1 MRDLERPSTRSRGVL
16 PAATVVPP
24 ARFAQL
30 PPGWHVSTDAPI
42 VLLARGTH
50 GTTLATN
57 WLANLSAPYGWSA
70 QLRPGRVAITVMLI
84 REPSACSNALPPLR
98 LPLDLAQ
105 AQHATLEGS
114 SLAEDR
120 LAGRGHG
127 YDVDLRVDYGTAH
140 PSGSIRQRVQ
150 RVLTRLQLP
159 VWPGR
164 C

>member
-1 MRDLERPSTRSRGVL
+1 ML

-30 PPGWHVSTDAPI
+30 PAGWHVSTDAPI
-42 VLLARGTH
+42 LLLPGGTH

-57 WLANLSAPYGWSA
+57 WRANLSAPYGWSA

-84 REPSACSNALPPLR
+84 RVPSGCSNAIPPLR
-98 LPLDLAQ
+98 VPLDLAQ
-105 AQHATLEGS
+105 AQRATLEGS

-120 LAGRGHG
+120 FWGRRRG
-127 YDVDLRVDYGTAH
+127 YDVDLRVDYGTAQ
-140 PSGSIRQRVQ
+140 PSRSIRRRVQ
-150 RVLTRLQLP
+150 RVLAGLRLP
-159 VWPGR
+159 VWPAR

>member
-1 MRDLERPSTRSRGVL
+1 ML

-24 ARFAQL
+24 ARFAHL

-42 VLLARGTH
+42 LLLPGGTH
-50 GTTLATN
+50 ATTLATS
-57 WLANLSAPYGWSA
+57 WRADLSAPYGWSA

-84 REPSACSNALPPLR
+84 RVPPGCGSAVPPLR
-98 LPLDLAQ
+98 VPLVLAQ

-114 SLAEDR
+114 PLAEDR
-120 LAGRGHG
+120 FWGRRRG

-140 PSGSIRQRVQ
+140 PSRSIRGRVR
-150 RVLTRLQLP
+150 RVLAGLRLP
-159 VWPGR
+159 AWPAQR